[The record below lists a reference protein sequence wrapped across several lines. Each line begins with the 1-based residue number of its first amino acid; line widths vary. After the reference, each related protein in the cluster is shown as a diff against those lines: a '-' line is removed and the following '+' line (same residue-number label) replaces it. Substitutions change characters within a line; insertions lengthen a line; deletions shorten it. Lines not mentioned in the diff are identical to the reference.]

1 MAQSFMTQADLNEAT
16 KLQKRQQFEEE
27 RKKRIFNAKQRLY
40 GLDIPTI
47 ERQIAEKNKTRQL
60 EQERERRHEEQT
72 EMMQKIIHAKE
83 LEMEK
88 RKRLAES
95 DLNFYRCRF
104 QNKEQRREFDLNDPE
119 GMKKSKPARNAD
131 DDITL
136 GISSAQIFLGEDLG
150 HRERQR
156 RQREQQRAWLDQQIA
171 ERKQAENA
179 RLQADRVLQESIQSR
194 DQRLEEMAKSE
205 RKTRNQI
212 LDSLQQYNNEL
223 ARRKRDERLRQ
234 QKEKAEDDLA
244 EIYNMLSSDMLT
256 ENPDVAQSR
265 THPNKKIAFMYRG
278 MTPEELKDFRRDQQQ
293 QMVERKK
300 HETEQQ
306 LMDKQWEQYA
316 LNMDRELQLKDRE
329 MERRRQKE
337 YAKILEE
344 NDRLA
349 REQKLQKDLNDQ
361 IMLSN
366 RVTQEFYDKFNTTTR

>member
-156 RQREQQRAWLDQQIA
+156 RQRDQQRAWLDQQIA

-179 RLQADRVLQESIQSR
+179 RLQSDRVLQESIQSR

-212 LDSLQQYNNEL
+212 LDSIQQYNNEL

-234 QKEKAEDDLA
+234 QKQKAEDDLA

-256 ENPDVAQSR
+256 ENPNVAQSR

-316 LNMDRELQLKDRE
+316 LNMDRELQLKDKE

-337 YAKILEE
+337 YAKVLEE

>member
-27 RKKRIFNAKQRLY
+27 RKQRIFNAKQRLY
-40 GLDIPTI
+40 GLDVPTI
-47 ERQIAEKNKTRQL
+47 EQQIAEKNKQRQL
-60 EQERERRHEEQT
+60 EAEKERRYEEQT

-83 LEMEK
+83 LELEK
-88 RKRLAES
+88 RKRVMES

-119 GMKKSKPARNAD
+119 SIKKSKPARSAD

-179 RLQADRVLQESIQSR
+179 RLQADRVLQESLQSR
-194 DQRLEEMAKSE
+194 DHRLEEMAKSE
-205 RKTRNQI
+205 RKIRNQM
-212 LDSLQQYNNEL
+212 LDSIQQYNNEL
-223 ARRKRDERLRQ
+223 ARRKRDERLRK

-278 MTPEELKDFRRDQQQ
+278 MTPEELKDFRRDQHQ
-293 QMVERKK
+293 QMLERKK
-300 HETEQQ
+300 QETEQQ
-306 LMDKQWEQYA
+306 LMDKQWEQYS
-316 LNMDRELQLKDRE
+316 LNMDRELQLKERE
-329 MERRRQKE
+329 MERKRQKE
-337 YAKILEE
+337 YEQILVE

-349 REQKLQKDLNDQ
+349 REQRMQKELNDKVMQ
-361 IMLSN
+361 VN
-366 RVTQEFYDKFNTTTR
+366 RVSQEFYDKFNTTTR